1 MVLAKTVEKRLSM
14 ARLEHTSQKAIYRR
28 GTIMGLTAAEAFM
41 LICFILLM
49 LLMLWRAEAEED
61 VRIVEEFASN
71 FTEKEKKLALAYK
84 DRLAKLDAALED
96 IEMMRPLLE
105 TPGIT
110 AEKVAAAMELL
121 DRFGTLDPDL
131 IDDRLRLVADE
142 DIRRAAEAMQKVDK
156 EELLKLVDMVEAGKM
171 RNVLKAAELEAT
183 PDEVEKPRA
192 QNEEMA
198 NAKETLERIQQLG
211 FSTDDVAALEE
222 RLRQLIAVEKQQAR
236 LKPHEWPPII
246 NLSEAGGY
254 FFKSGSAEL
263 TEAFISKLRGS
274 IAAQI
279 AQSLDQYDVDV
290 IEVIGHTDEQP
301 VSRTKSNLDSAI
313 IGVVDGRTPI
323 TSILPADNAGLGM
336 ARALAVV
343 IVLKSDE
350 RLSGATILPM
360 SGAQLILPGDM
371 LTAGQPGDVE
381 ARRRIE
387 IRIRRRNDG

>member
-49 LLMLWRAEAEED
+49 LLMLWRAAAEED

-71 FTEKEKKLALAYK
+71 FTEEEKKLALAYK
-84 DRLAKLDAALED
+84 DRLAELDAALED
-96 IEMMRPLLE
+96 IEMMRPLFE

-110 AEKVAAAMELL
+110 AEKVAVAMELL

-131 IDDRLRLVADE
+131 MDDRLRLVADE
-142 DIRRAAEAMQKVDK
+142 DIRRATEAMQKVDK

-183 PDEVEKPRA
+183 PDEVKRLRA
-192 QNEEMA
+192 ENEEMD
-198 NAKETLERIQQLG
+198 EQL
-211 FSTDDVAALEE
+211 AAYEMTG
-222 RLRQLIAVEKQQAR
+222 

-263 TEAFISKLRGS
+263 TEAFESKLRGS

-279 AQSLDQYDVDV
+279 AQNLEQYEVDV
-290 IEVIGHTDEQP
+290 VEVIGHTDEQP
-301 VSRTKSNLDSAI
+301 VSRIGSNLDEAI
-313 IGVVDGRTPI
+313 IDAVAGKKPI
-323 TSILPADNAGLGM
+323 TSIASADNAGLGM

-343 IVLKSDE
+343 NVLRSDE
-350 RLSGATILPM
+350 RLADVTILPL
-360 SGAQLILPGDM
+360 SGAQLILPGDK
-371 LTAGQPGDVE
+371 LTKGQPGNVE